1 MFTLILILC
10 FMGILLWGGSTI
22 LVYTVFACRSAIA
35 LLVGPDSPQTTLVE
49 KSSMSTIGFN
59 FYR

>member
-1 MFTLILILC
+1 
-10 FMGILLWGGSTI
+10 MGILLWGGSTI